1 LVSLGRLVAGITH
14 EINNPLTGILL
25 FADLTSKSPN
35 LDPSLK
41 NDLAVIIN
49 EANRCAKIVN
59 GMRDFS
65 RESIPLK
72 KPASLNNIMEATLG
86 LIGQQSIFHNIQF
99 VRNYQPDL
107 PLIPLDEKQMEQ
119 VFINILLNAGQSM
132 PGGGTIRIETYTEN
146 REFNC
151 VKITDTGTGITEENM
166 GRIFDPF
173 FTTKNDR
180 GAGLGLSISYGII
193 ERHGGKI
200 EVQSIAGKG
209 ATFTIKLPL
218 FPQVGDARIAGNP
231 AR

>member
-1 LVSLGRLVAGITH
+1 
-14 EINNPLTGILL
+14 
-25 FADLTSKSPN
+25 LTSKSPN

-65 RESIPLK
+65 RGSIPQK
-72 KPASLNNIMEATLG
+72 KPASLNRVMEDTLA
-86 LIGQQSIFHNIQF
+86 LIGQQSIFHNIHF
-99 VRNYQPDL
+99 VREYQPDL
-107 PLIPLDEKQMEQ
+107 PLIPLDEKQVEQ
-119 VFINILLNAGQSM
+119 VFISMLLNAGQSM
-132 PGGGTIRIETYTEN
+132 PGGGTIRIETCTEN
-146 REFNC
+146 GEFNC
-151 VKITDTGTGITEENM
+151 IKITDTGTGITEENL
-166 GRIFDPF
+166 GKIFDPF

-200 EVQSIAGKG
+200 EVQSNAGKG

-218 FPQVGDARIAGNP
+218 FPRDGETLTDGN
-231 AR
+231 RDR